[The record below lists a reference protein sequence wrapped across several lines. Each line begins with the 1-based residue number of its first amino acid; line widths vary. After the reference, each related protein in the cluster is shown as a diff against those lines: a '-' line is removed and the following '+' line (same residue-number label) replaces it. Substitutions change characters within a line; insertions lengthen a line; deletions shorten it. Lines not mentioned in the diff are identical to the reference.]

1 MYADDS
7 TVFSVAHKL
16 AELQKKLSDELLT
29 ITKLAWINKL
39 FLNIE
44 RKKTKCIIFS
54 YKNNITKA
62 GDLDLF
68 IDGMPVEQV
77 TNVKLLAVK
86 IDNML
91 SWFERI
97 DYRVKL

>member
-1 MYADDS
+1 M
-7 TVFSVAHKL
+7 
-16 AELQKKLSDELLT
+16 Q
-29 ITKLAWINKL
+29 
-39 FLNIE
+39 
-44 RKKTKCIIFS
+44 CIIFS
-54 YKNNITKA
+54 YTNNRTKA
-62 GDLDLF
+62 ADLNLF
-68 IDGMPVEQV
+68 INGVPVEQV